1 MPTTTKTITA
11 LFTLAGAP
19 KTGLTATV
27 DIWRVS
33 DDTRVVTAGAM
44 TELLDGAASGFYK
57 HDFAAFDNAEDYAFK
72 VDAGVTAP
80 VNVDAQFVYGTIAEV
95 REQIADQVWDE
106 AEADHIAVG
115 STGLAMKIARTFL
128 QNKRILREISATNFE
143 YEVFEDGGAVIFL
156 SGTIDASGSEETR
169 TEAS

>member
-33 DDTRVVTAGAM
+33 DDSRVVENGAM

-57 HDFAAFDNAEDYAFK
+57 HDFAAFDNAEDYVFK
-72 VDAGVTAP
+72 VNAGVTAP

-95 REQIADQVWDE
+95 REQIADKVWDE
-106 AEADHIAVG
+106 TEAGHVVASTMGLAMQLIRAALLNALVITEIDDKNFNYVVKDDGGATLLSGTLSAVG
-115 STGLAMKIARTFL
+115 S
-128 QNKRILREISATNFE
+128 
-143 YEVFEDGGAVIFL
+143 V
-156 SGTIDASGSEETR
+156 ETR
-169 TEAS
+169 SKAV